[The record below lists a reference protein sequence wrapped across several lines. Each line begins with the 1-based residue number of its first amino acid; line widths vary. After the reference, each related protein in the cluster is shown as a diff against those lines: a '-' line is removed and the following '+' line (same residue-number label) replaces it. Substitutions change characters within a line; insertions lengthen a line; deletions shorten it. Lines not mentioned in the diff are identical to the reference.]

1 MSADSSRIDLVLQY
15 ALLIAGEQDEY
26 NARQLGPIH
35 LLKYVYLADLFYAKK
50 HEGTTYTGIR
60 WRFYKFGP
68 WSQAVNERIE
78 PALGAIGAER
88 SSFASQYT
96 EKQDWERWNLRNK
109 QLLQQKKQH
118 LPTDIKLPL
127 KRDILEFGKDTQG
140 LLHYVYRTKPMLHAA
155 PGEYLDFKVDRD
167 SSVEE
172 ISTGPL
178 RAETLSN
185 RKKKQFKER
194 MASLQE
200 KHKNR
205 QRPDSKLINPVKNPR
220 YDDIYNEGVAWLDSL
235 AGQSFS
241 EMEYVA
247 EFSDEVWKS
256 TARKGTDVP

>member
-1 MSADSSRIDLVLQY
+1 
-15 ALLIAGEQDEY
+15 
-26 NARQLGPIH
+26 
-35 LLKYVYLADLFYAKK
+35 
-50 HEGTTYTGIR
+50 
-60 WRFYKFGP
+60 
-68 WSQAVNERIE
+68 
-78 PALGAIGAER
+78 
-88 SSFASQYT
+88 
-96 EKQDWERWNLRNK
+96 
-109 QLLQQKKQH
+109 
-118 LPTDIKLPL
+118 
-127 KRDILEFGKDTQG
+127 
-140 LLHYVYRTKPMLHAA
+140 MLHAA